1 MFNPRNA
8 QRKGQSLA
16 NYKMGDIWPNR
27 SQSALCVGHGVLGL
41 RSCPP
46 HSRGPRS
53 LTSCMLGYMEARP
66 ETGMFISEPVIF
78 PRGWNHQ
85 RWCGILRSQDYKD
98 AFRNTHRNCRDNA
111 GGGAAVVGWGTRG
124 PRSSAST
131 EFFILQKPRKRRPPT
146 SCPGPVLQAS
156 ESVPAGV
163 GCRSSVAQGLAAL
176 QHAAEDDLH
185 ACRGT

>member
-1 MFNPRNA
+1 MC
-8 QRKGQSLA
+8 GTWSLGA
-16 NYKMGDIWPNR
+16 KVLPT
-27 SQSALCVGHGVLGL
+27 SQQ
-41 RSCPP
+41 
-46 HSRGPRS
+46 GPQIPDLLYVRIHA
-53 LTSCMLGYMEARP
+53 ARP

-98 AFRNTHRNCRDNA
+98 AFRNMHRNCRDNA
-111 GGGAAVVGWGTRG
+111 GGGAAAVGWGTRG